1 MDDVGGRCCKIARSF
16 SLLLNI
22 ISGLLLKLTS
32 LINLQIS
39 YLSKKKQST
48 LLKISEW
55 NSSKDTYNHHIIVD
69 QFSQ

>member
-48 LLKISEW
+48 LLKILE
-55 NSSKDTYNHHIIVD
+55 
-69 QFSQ
+69 

>member
-16 SLLLNI
+16 SLLLSI

-48 LLKISEW
+48 LLKILE
-55 NSSKDTYNHHIIVD
+55 
-69 QFSQ
+69 

>member
-16 SLLLNI
+16 SLLLSI

-39 YLSKKKQST
+39 YLSKKNN
-48 LLKISEW
+48 LLYLKSW
-55 NSSKDTYNHHIIVD
+55 NETQVRIHTIII
-69 QFSQ
+69 

>member
-16 SLLLNI
+16 SSLLSI

-39 YLSKKKQST
+39 YLSKKNN
-48 LLKISEW
+48 LLYLKSW
-55 NSSKDTYNHHIIVD
+55 NETQVRIHTITI
-69 QFSQ
+69 